1 MTLKEL
7 LKKLKAFDCEALR
20 DKDVVHYFVSSNTYS
35 YLERVKD
42 VYFDGE
48 KGRFVIV
55 CEDPVQAFWG
65 DKANITVN
73 EDKK

>member
-20 DKDVVHYFVSSNTYS
+20 DKDVVHYFASSNAYS

-42 VYFDGE
+42 VYFDAE

-55 CEDPVQAFWG
+55 CEDPVQAQWG
-65 DKANITVN
+65 NKANITVN
-73 EDKK
+73 KDKK